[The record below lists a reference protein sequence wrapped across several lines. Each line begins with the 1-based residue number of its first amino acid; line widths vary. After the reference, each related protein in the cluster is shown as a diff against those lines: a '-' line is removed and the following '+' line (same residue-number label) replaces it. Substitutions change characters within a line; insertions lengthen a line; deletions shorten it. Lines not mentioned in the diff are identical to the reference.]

1 MGGGRGG
8 NFGRTQGN
16 SKNIQNSIVD
26 SRRVGSATKRDG
38 FHGFSDIVD
47 NYAGQAKTFTIKG
60 GDGKNRIL
68 YQIKGSLNGKKGIFE
83 WIYDPTIGV
92 THRRFIPNGKITG
105 IPNAR

>member
-8 NFGRTQGN
+8 NFGRTKGSN
-16 SKNIQNSIVD
+16 KNIQNPIVD
-26 SRRVGSATKRDG
+26 SKRVGSATKTDS
-38 FHGFSDIVD
+38 FHGFSDIID
-47 NYAGQAKTFTIKG
+47 NYAGQAQTFAIKG
-60 GDGKNRIL
+60 GDGRIRTL

-83 WIYDPTIGV
+83 WIHDSSVGV